1 MYPNFKKFQAQVQSN
16 KVFSSQFR
24 DIIGL
29 GLKSDVIISQETL
42 NVNLVSLDM
51 NFVNH
56 EKWIETQ
63 YLASYLQLCTCLIE
77 LGSNK
82 FVTQLILFYC
92 LVCTTKGCNRNLM
105 RDGSRRHV

>member
-29 GLKSDVIISQETL
+29 GLKSDVIISQETCY
-42 NVNLVSLDM
+42 VNLVSLDM

-56 EKWIETQ
+56 EKWINTISGFVSAAL
-63 YLASYLQLCTCLIE
+63 YLLDRAGIQ
-77 LGSNK
+77 
-82 FVTQLILFYC
+82 Q
-92 LVCTTKGCNRNLM
+92 VCNTTHTFLL
-105 RDGSRRHV
+105 SSLHH